1 MPVATIAAKDLRLL
15 LRDRRSAV
23 ILLAMPVIFI
33 FVLGFAL
40 GETFGQKPDDRLRVT
55 VLVEDRGL
63 PAGAPLPPAGDSAT
77 PAANWSDVVL
87 ADLRQTAGIK
97 IERLTDR
104 ATAERLVRSSERA
117 AVIVIGAAF
126 SERLANCS
134 FLDDV
139 EPRRPGLNP
148 FYRNGVN
155 LAALDIVVLADPTQ
169 QSAAAVIEQV
179 AQVTLLR
186 VVLPWMIGRA
196 FDEVAR
202 QLPIAA
208 PVLKRLFAKYDL
220 TGKTWAKLTRS
231 AREPNA
237 GEPRDEPP
245 VGVPLGRLRYQ
256 LLVPSYTVTFAFFLV
271 LTAGSLFVSERR
283 QGTLLRLRAAPLAGW
298 QILAGKLL
306 PCLAVSVVQGLFLL
320 AAGRLVFGM
329 SWGPHPAWL
338 ILVVVCTSVAATGL
352 SLLVA
357 GPARTEAQVAVYG
370 SLLVLV
376 LAAVSGS
383 LMTRELM
390 PEAMKTW
397 SRLTPHAWALD
408 AYNQLLV
415 NPSPNL
421 AIVGTACLVLLLFGT
436 VTLAVGWWRIRLE

>member
-1 MPVATIAAKDLRLL
+1 MAVATIAAKDLRLL
-15 LRDRRSAV
+15 LRDRRTAV

-55 VLVEDRGL
+55 ILVEDHGL
-63 PAGAPLPPAGDSAT
+63 PPGEPQPPTDDTGTPPAS
-77 PAANWSDVVL
+77 WSDVVL
-87 ADLRQTAGIK
+87 ADLQQTAGIRV
-97 IERLTDR
+97 ERLSDR
-104 ATAERLVRSSERA
+104 ATAEQLVRASERA
-117 AVIVIGAAF
+117 AVIVIGSAF
-126 SERLANCS
+126 SERMSNCS

-139 EPRRPGLNP
+139 YLRRPGLNP

-155 LAALDIVVLADPTQ
+155 LTALDIAILADPTQ

-231 AREPNA
+231 R
-237 GEPRDEPP
+237 RDPAAPVPESPPP

-283 QGTLLRLRAAPLAGW
+283 QGTLLRLRVAPLSTW

-306 PCLAVSVVQGLFLL
+306 PCLAVSVLQGLFLL

-329 SWGPHPAWL
+329 SWGPYPAWL

-352 SLLVA
+352 ALLVA

-376 LAAVSGS
+376 LAGVSGS

-390 PEAMKTW
+390 PEAMKAW

-415 NPSPNL
+415 NPTPNL
-421 AIVGTACLVLLLFGT
+421 AIVATACLVLLLFGAA
-436 VTLAVGWWRIRLE
+436 TLAVGWWRIRLA